1 MTSGLDLEAV
11 VDEIARRQTQDPG
24 RMSPLANYAKEELQR
39 YGLPGVR
46 GGDGGELKVKG
57 LARTKAWDVAYEY
70 AGKFRLLISL
80 KSIWKNVSGT
90 VPNRID
96 DLMGEAANVQQL
108 APEVVIGYILLFDT
122 AEDGVRREDGLNWSA
137 FFEQAVKKIAIR
149 EAPLLNQGLLEGS
162 WFILIN
168 SQNAPGARLVDR
180 AKALS
185 DGDTFFR
192 SMLRKLHQR
201 EPAIPFQVDPRTL

>member
-1 MTSGLDLEAV
+1 
-11 VDEIARRQTQDPG
+11 
-24 RMSPLANYAKEELQR
+24 MSPLANYAKAQLQS

-46 GGDGGELKVKG
+46 GGEGGELKVKG

-80 KSIWKNVSGT
+80 KSIWKNASGT

-122 AEDGVRREDGLNWSA
+122 AADGVRREDGLSWST
-137 FFEQAVKKIAIR
+137 FFEQAVKQIAIR

-162 WFILIN
+162 WFILID
-168 SQNAPGARLVDR
+168 SRKAPGTRLVDG
-180 AKALS
+180 AKAVS
-185 DGDTFFR
+185 DGEVFFK

-201 EPAIPFQVDPRTL
+201 EPAIPFAVDPRTL